1 MALARSTG
9 RHRAPGRKTRTSAG
23 FASAAA
29 LATTGVVGTLAG
41 PALAVDD
48 GSFASDA
55 GSVAKPDAD
64 TAEGADGTGETST
77 GATPVTLDAGV
88 TGSAG
93 SAVVQ
98 ARTQHTMTAQ
108 MLSAHSLSDEVADQ
122 AVIQKREA
130 LARMEAAAEARRK
143 AEARANEIREA
154 KERAARE
161 AERQRLNAFRL
172 PIAGSHVT
180 TDYRAG
186 GSQWSSGSHSGI
198 DFHASTGTP
207 VVAVGAGTVVEAGWG
222 GAYGYNVVLK
232 MNDGSYTQYGHL
244 SSLSVSVGR
253 SVMPGDQLGRA
264 GSTGNSTGAHLHF
277 EARTSADYGSDVN
290 PLAYLRAHGVKI

>member
-41 PALAVDD
+41 PALATDD
-48 GSFASDA
+48 GSFAADA
-55 GSVAKPDAD
+55 GSVATPDGGTD
-64 TAEGADGTGETST
+64 STDGVDGTTA
-77 GATPVTLDAGV
+77 GATPVTMDAAV
-88 TGSAG
+88 TGSTI
-93 SAVVQ
+93 VQ
-98 ARTQHTMTAQ
+98 TARTQHTLTAQ

-161 AERQRLNAFRL
+161 AERQRLNAYRL

>member
-41 PALAVDD
+41 PALATDD
-48 GSFASDA
+48 SFAADA
-55 GSVAKPDAD
+55 GSVATPDSPD
-64 TAEGADGTGETST
+64 STESAEGTTA
-77 GATPVTLDAGV
+77 GATPVTMDAAV
-88 TGSAG
+88 TGSTI
-93 SAVVQ
+93 VQ
-98 ARTQHTMTAQ
+98 TARTQHTLTAQ
-108 MLSAHSLSDEVADQ
+108 MLSAQSLSDEVADQ

-161 AERQRLNAFRL
+161 AERQRLNAYRL

>member
-1 MALARSTG
+1 MALARPTG

-23 FASAAA
+23 IASAAA
-29 LATTGVVGTLAG
+29 LATSGVVGTLAG
-41 PALAVDD
+41 PALATGGDLP
-48 GSFASDA
+48 ANEADA
-55 GSVAKPDAD
+55 AVEAPD
-64 TAEGADGTGETST
+64 TVPMGAV
-77 GATPVTLDAGV
+77 PVSLD
-88 TGSAG
+88 
-93 SAVVQ
+93 SAVSTS
-98 ARTQHTMTAQ
+98 AAKAMRTQHTGTTQ
-108 MLSAHSLSDEVADQ
+108 MLAAHSLSDEVADQ

-130 LARMEAAAEARRK
+130 LARLEAAAEARRK
-143 AEARANEIREA
+143 AEARAQEIREA

-172 PIAGSHVT
+172 PIVGTHVT

-186 GSQWSSGSHSGI
+186 GGQWSSGSHTGI
-198 DFHASTGTP
+198 DFRASTGTP

-244 SSLSVSVGR
+244 SSLNVSVGQR
-253 SVMPGDQLGRA
+253 MMPGDQLGRA
-264 GSTGNSTGAHLHF
+264 GSTGNSSGAHLHF
-277 EARTSADYGSDVN
+277 EARTSADYGSDIN